1 MPRDFHFTVNL
12 SRTERRKASLTLSF
26 DSDITEEAEHIV
38 LKNTLVS
45 SMESFSTERA
55 LPNFRFG
62 LKQLPKYKVSAI
74 INEMY
79 FINFISAQTSL
90 SGNENKPSKTNSLLV
105 GWLVLPASLAIFIAC
120 NKLKTIKE
128 LIKSLYKVSKICFR

>member
-1 MPRDFHFTVNL
+1 MKYRWRKKSDKKSHNLMPRDFHFTVNL

-45 SMESFSTERA
+45 SMESFSTELA

-74 INEMY
+74 MNETH
-79 FINFISAQTSL
+79 FIHFIDAQTSL
-90 SGNENKPSKTNSLLV
+90 SGKETNRLRQIPFWLV
-105 GWLVLPASLAIFIAC
+105 GVASFLGYFHC
-120 NKLKTIKE
+120 M
-128 LIKSLYKVSKICFR
+128 